1 MNEDVFSN
9 REDWVKAYGKRRKSM
24 PEDEI
29 DDLINC
35 LFGYL
40 KEVTKDKETYAVRI
54 GELGFMYK
62 KFKPELKK
70 SKGSKIQSSHERIDK
85 MIVEVCTNNDSNRNP
100 LIRKD
105 YVKKQYKGM
114 SIEEIQDY
122 INNAEEV

>member
-1 MNEDVFSN
+1 MNKDVFSN

-29 DDLINC
+29 DDLIDC

-85 MIVEVCTNNDSNRNP
+85 MIVEVCTNNNSNRNP

>member
-1 MNEDVFSN
+1 MNRDVFSN
-9 REDWVKAYGKRRKSM
+9 REDWVKSYGEGRKNM
-24 PEDEI
+24 PEEDIE
-29 DDLINC
+29 DLIDC

-70 SKGSKIQSSHERIDK
+70 HKNLKIQSSRERMDK
-85 MIVEVCTNNDSNRNP
+85 MIIEVCTNNDTNRNP

-114 SIEEIQDY
+114 SIKEIQDY
-122 INNAEEV
+122 INNAEED

>member
-1 MNEDVFSN
+1 MNEGIFSN

-29 DDLINC
+29 DDLIDC

-70 SKGSKIQSSHERIDK
+70 AKGSKIQSSHEKIDK
-85 MIVEVCTNNDSNRNP
+85 MIVEVCTNNDNNRNP